1 MYLHKL
7 KHMVK
12 VNLPKVLAIHAKC
25 VFAKICTYAVPL
37 IDVREFQKQ
46 PPEVLQLY

>member
-12 VNLPKVLAIHAKC
+12 VNLPKVLAIHAKS
-25 VFAKICTYAVPL
+25 ICKNLYICGAFNRCKG
-37 IDVREFQKQ
+37 ISEA
-46 PPEVLQLY
+46 EVLQLY